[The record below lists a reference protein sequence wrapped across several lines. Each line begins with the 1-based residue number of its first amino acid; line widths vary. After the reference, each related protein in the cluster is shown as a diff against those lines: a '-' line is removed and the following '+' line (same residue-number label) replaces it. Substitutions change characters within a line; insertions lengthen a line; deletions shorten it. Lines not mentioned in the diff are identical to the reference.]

1 MLGWHEFNML
11 VDGLDPWGAVATH
24 YKSVQKRVNEAHE
37 RKIGKPSANASSFWA
52 MLDGLKK

>member
-1 MLGWHEFNML
+1 ML